1 MLCNINVA
9 DFEYLICIYVKKV
22 VSLRT
27 LKNYQH
33 PLLIKNGYETSTI
46 RR

>member
-1 MLCNINVA
+1 MFCNINLTYFKIFTCI
-9 DFEYLICIYVKKV
+9 FEKKV
-22 VSLRT
+22 VSLHT